1 MRHRKKKIIQLS
13 TGVQKRSNVVRN
25 LLTSLVVHGQVVT
38 TEKRAKVLKATA
50 DKFFSRLMRSYQLY
64 TNEADATRENIR
76 FVKATIYGEGAGKK
90 VMNERLPKYKSAG
103 NGSFVADYKIWYRPG
118 DASMKTMLKLL

>member
-103 NGSFVADYKIWYRPG
+103 NGSFVADYKI
-118 DASMKTMLKLL
+118 